1 MELFGTRVAPLV
13 RAELGRGLA
22 EVAAP
27 ASA

>member
-13 RAELGRGLA
+13 RAELGSGSAAL
-22 EVAAP
+22 AAP